1 MGPKGVRA
9 RANPRRGSGSSSV
22 PLQSL
27 SMKLS
32 RKQIREGMDS
42 IPIEAILGKT
52 VSNGLT
58 AKQKEFAKQ
67 VAMGKPKAEAY
78 RRSYKA
84 DASKRTLAAEPYR
97 LASDPRVAREIDAY
111 ALAIEAEKHRTPAA
125 LRSLVIHQ
133 LTKHAIDDDI
143 PPAQRIKAL
152 QLLGQITEVAA
163 FTERKEVR
171 TVTSSEDVRQNIMA
185 ELRGMLSASATDIE
199 TIDAQAGDLLAELT
213 EARTHGEAPPDIAGD
228 GTDAP
233 THTIPPEQFISESD
247 PPLLKNEAN

>member
-1 MGPKGVRA
+1 
-9 RANPRRGSGSSSV
+9 
-22 PLQSL
+22 
-27 SMKLS
+27 MKLS
-32 RKQIREGMDS
+32 RKQIEEGLEQ
-42 IPIEAILGKT
+42 IPVSAILGKR
-52 VSNGLT
+52 VSDALT
-58 AKQKEFAKQ
+58 PKQKAFALE
-67 VAMGKPKAEAY
+67 VARGKKGAEAY
-78 RRSYKA
+78 RVAYNATGKKKTHGDNASRLKA
-84 DASKRTLAAEPYR
+84 DSRIRAEI
-97 LASDPRVAREIDAY
+97 EAY
-111 ALAIEAEKHRTPAA
+111 SMAIEAEKHRTPAA

-199 TIDAQAGDLLAELT
+199 MIDAQAGDLLAELT
-213 EARTHGEAPPDIAGD
+213 EARTHGEAPTDIAGD

-233 THTIPPEQFISESD
+233 THTIPPEQFIPESD